1 MTHLLKIGTLEG
13 GEGWTDLM
21 QKLHI
26 NHGQELAPI
35 DTNDFETTPVIQS
48 IYIQDDGIIQA
59 VSDYRHGGIPDG
71 HWFFKNLLP
80 DENTEKMQF
89 DSLKDSECVV
99 CRINQMVALKIIV
112 QHFLKNVTN
121 FWAMCCS
128 LIWLFL

>member
-1 MTHLLKIGTLEG
+1 MTHSLKIGTLEG

-26 NHGQELAPI
+26 NRGHELAPI
-35 DTNDFETTPVIQS
+35 NTNDFETTPVIQS

-80 DENTEKMQF
+80 DENTEKF
-89 DSLKDSECVV
+89 SLT
-99 CRINQMVALKIIV
+99 R
-112 QHFLKNVTN
+112 
-121 FWAMCCS
+121 
-128 LIWLFL
+128 